1 VEVTELKDANKLPFF
16 LTVQFHPE
24 RLLDRYKTFLK
35 IFESFV
41 DAARQRR

>member
-1 VEVTELKDANKLPFF
+1 LPFF